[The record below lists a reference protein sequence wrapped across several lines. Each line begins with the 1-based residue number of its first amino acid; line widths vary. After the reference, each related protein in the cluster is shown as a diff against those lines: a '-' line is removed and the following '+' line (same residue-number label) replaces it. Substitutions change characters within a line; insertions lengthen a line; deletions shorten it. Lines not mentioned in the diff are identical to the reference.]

1 MSSNGKSKPTSKPT
15 SKRAEKAAEKLR
27 SRIAQEEIAYY
38 YSQNWEKLDSFL
50 NSNNKESFGKMKN
63 KYQHELTDEE
73 LAEVAALNMKL

>member
-1 MSSNGKSKPTSKPT
+1 MSSNGKSKPT

-63 KYQHELTDEE
+63 KYQHEPTDEE